1 MGIKPLGKLKE
12 LVEAAGMGVSYA
24 YEDLVFLDH
33 NAFLLQ
39 FGDDGRTV
47 FIHTNS
53 EADTGET
60 AEGVTHLK
68 NAASEVTDI
77 AFVDGGL
84 YTLTQDE
91 DDSISIKFYEHR

>member
-1 MGIKPLGKLKE
+1 MSIKPLGKLKE
-12 LVEAAGMGVSYA
+12 LVESAGMKISYA

-39 FGDDGRTV
+39 FGNDGRTI

-60 AEGVTHLK
+60 AEGVSRLK
-68 NAASEVTDI
+68 KAASAVTDI
-77 AFVDGGL
+77 AFTDGVF
-84 YTLTQDE
+84 YTLTQVE
-91 DDSISIKFYEHR
+91 DYNISIKFHE

>member
-53 EADTGET
+53 EADTGKIV
-60 AEGVTHLK
+60 EGVSRLK
-68 NAASEVTDI
+68 KASSEVTDI

>member
-1 MGIKPLGKLKE
+1 MSIKPLGKLKE
-12 LVEAAGMGVSYA
+12 LVESAGMGVSYA

-47 FIHTNS
+47 IIHTNS

-60 AEGVTHLK
+60 TEEVSCLK
-68 NAASEVTDI
+68 KAAAEVTDI
-77 AFVDGGL
+77 VFVDGVL
-84 YTLTQDE
+84 YTLTQAE
-91 DDSISIKFYEHR
+91 DSNISIRFHE